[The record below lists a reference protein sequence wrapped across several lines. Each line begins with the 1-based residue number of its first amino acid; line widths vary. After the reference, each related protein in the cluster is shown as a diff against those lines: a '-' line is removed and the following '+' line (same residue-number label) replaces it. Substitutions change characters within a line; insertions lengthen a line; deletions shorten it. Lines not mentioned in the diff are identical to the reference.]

1 MPFDL
6 KALAKQQGVR
16 RRRIV
21 LRPIE
26 PPRSME
32 AQYRRVLVRMVNEI
46 SAYTRQEIVPAVT
59 REREMMQDA
68 AGDRLEGLFSGLRRL
83 VTRLYGA
90 ADDMTRR
97 IFEAEAQRHTEAFAG
112 VIRSAIGIDM
122 SAVLRSSPGL
132 EDRISL
138 AALRN
143 AELIKGLAE
152 DTEKRV
158 AEAITRN
165 LTQGGTARDLSQELQ
180 EQFAIEQRRASLIAR
195 NEVANINSQ
204 LNELRQK
211 EAGVEMYVWRTSQD
225 ERVRPDHAALEGTQ
239 HKWSDPGPDNG
250 NHPGEAINCLPGEAS
265 VRTQANIERL
275 FRRRHAGEATLI
287 ISDTGETLKAT
298 PNHPILTR
306 AGWKPAKL
314 VDVGDDLVEIGFG
327 GSGFLELDVDQRQPR
342 IGDLFNLVAL
352 VDAKEVCRGLRG
364 DFHGDAVIDEDV
376 EIVSLE
382 RALRFNDVPACPERL
397 AKRILESALVGFVA
411 FAGLRFQSELVEA
424 STLSTDSIMR
434 LAGEMESF
442 LWAQALHPDPVG
454 LAAVTDWHA
463 AANEVIGDRLAIA
476 AIGICQSENAFTG
489 LVPGDHLVAIEL
501 LRVLRWAVA
510 SLHNEAATDAES
522 IAKGGSVVANLAGG
536 IPEHVACFNIAYR
549 TVKRVV
555 GDRVHEVFNLETA
568 NSWFIAQNR
577 VVHNCRCTAQAVI
590 ELD

>member
-1 MPFDL
+1 MSFDL

-165 LTQGGTARDLSQELQ
+165 LTQGGTARDLSRELQ
-180 EQFAIEQRRASLIAR
+180 EQFAIEQRRANLIAR
-195 NEVANINSQ
+195 NETANLNSA
-204 LNELRQK
+204 LNKMRQE
-211 EAGVEMYVWRTSQD
+211 EAGVTQYIWRSSND
-225 ERVRPDHAALEGTQ
+225 ERTRPLHAELDGQTFYWN
-239 HKWSDPGPDNG
+239 KPGPDNG
-250 NHPGEAINCLPGEAS
+250 
-265 VRTQANIERL
+265 Q
-275 FRRRHAGEATLI
+275 HAGE
-287 ISDTGETLKAT
+287 
-298 PNHPILTR
+298 PI
-306 AGWKPAKL
+306 
-314 VDVGDDLVEIGFG
+314 
-327 GSGFLELDVDQRQPR
+327 
-342 IGDLFNLVAL
+342 
-352 VDAKEVCRGLRG
+352 
-364 DFHGDAVIDEDV
+364 
-376 EIVSLE
+376 
-382 RALRFNDVPACPERL
+382 
-397 AKRILESALVGFVA
+397 
-411 FAGLRFQSELVEA
+411 
-424 STLSTDSIMR
+424 
-434 LAGEMESF
+434 
-442 LWAQALHPDPVG
+442 
-454 LAAVTDWHA
+454 
-463 AANEVIGDRLAIA
+463 
-476 AIGICQSENAFTG
+476 
-489 LVPGDHLVAIEL
+489 
-501 LRVLRWAVA
+501 
-510 SLHNEAATDAES
+510 
-522 IAKGGSVVANLAGG
+522 
-536 IPEHVACFNIAYR
+536 
-549 TVKRVV
+549 
-555 GDRVHEVFNLETA
+555 
-568 NSWFIAQNR
+568 
-577 VVHNCRCTAQAVI
+577 NCRCTAQAII